1 MIPDL
6 LKQLR
11 DIHYPPA
18 IKIWPLAVAWYVVIA
33 FFLCALVAIFY
44 RRFRQ
49 YKRDQLKR
57 MVLKQIEELQEKR
70 GMGKNISEELSKLLK
85 RAALARYPRHEVAG
99 LFGEDWLLF
108 LDKTSTTTDFSKGL
122 GRLLLVYPYQ
132 KAQQDLPDPLFHLI
146 QNWVKKNL

>member
-18 IKIWPLAVAWYVVIA
+18 IKIWPLAVGWYVVIA

-57 MVLKQIEELQEKR
+57 MVLKQIEELHEKR

-132 KAQQDLPDPLFHLI
+132 KTQQDLPDPLFHLI